1 VAYQDSFPAF
11 FLFEE
16 KDQEARRKHWI
27 WRTKRVVILFSLN
40 EFWRLIKFELLLAL
54 EVRLNNLRR
63 WKKKVVKQNIHGMK
77 ATLIVALDYEKRRNS
92 SSTMLIVVVNFDG
105 RIWKK
110 KKVVKHLSRPWLSPK
125 SGNNSEVHLTILD
138 EEILKWVEH
147 NTITQTC
154 QYKKFLKATRTSSPY
169 TWFESFTFQSF
180 WSFQEASERHSKR
193 CVKQRSRLYTSPII
207 SKNWS
212 SYKKLISPKN
222 YHFEV
227 ATSLNMAN

>member
-1 VAYQDSFPAF
+1 
-11 FLFEE
+11 
-16 KDQEARRKHWI
+16 
-27 WRTKRVVILFSLN
+27 
-40 EFWRLIKFELLLAL
+40 
-54 EVRLNNLRR
+54 
-63 WKKKVVKQNIHGMK
+63 MK

-227 ATSLNMAN
+227 YKPQHGKLVFFPAVILRYLLKLYRISKYDTSKKNLLFRPVLP